1 MDMNCVTSISQRMQ
15 YFLHCGKKLM
25 MQQFVFYFDIA
36 PDKWTSKSFT
46 KVTGLKYLYDLSP
59 FEVCVSHQSL

>member
-1 MDMNCVTSISQRMQ
+1 MDMNCVTSISQRIL

-25 MQQFVFYFDIA
+25 MWQFVFYFDIA
-36 PDKWTSKSFT
+36 PDKQTSKSVI

-59 FEVCVSHQSL
+59 FEVCASHQSL

>member
-1 MDMNCVTSISQRMQ
+1 MQ